1 VALLAWRLVD
11 THRMDV
17 VVETGGDQDISV
29 LPEGVARIM
38 DIKLPGS
45 GMSTRMDLENL
56 HRLTPADEVKLVIS
70 GRADY
75 EAARD
80 FVRGSL
86 ADFPGAILF
95 SPVHGEQAPD
105 ELTAWILA
113 DRLPV
118 RVQLQLHK
126 VIWPGKARGV

>member
-1 VALLAWRLVD
+1 MAPLAQRLLD

-29 LPEGVARIM
+29 LPPGVTRIM

-45 GMSTRMDLENL
+45 GMSNRMDPENL
-56 HRLTPADEVKLVIS
+56 RRLTPGDEVKLVIS
-70 GRADY
+70 GRPDY

-80 FVRGSL
+80 LVRGPL
-86 ADFPGAILF
+86 AGFTGAILF
-95 SPVHGEQAPD
+95 SPVHGEQAAD
-105 ELTAWILA
+105 ELAEWVLA

-126 VIWPGKARGV
+126 LIWPLKVKGA